1 MGEECLMHEEKRM
14 ATKFQGDLEDLQA
27 LVTGAGIDGVWKEE
41 PGGKHAFKSTNG
53 GVLNWWP
60 GTGTTQFQG
69 QPAGKAAL
77 EAAVSGEVSVAAAAR
92 PAAVAARVIADAKL
106 PRQIFI
112 VHGHDTD
119 ARDQLELALHRLGLE
134 PFVLMNSSGEGKT
147 LIEALEGK
155 IGRDYSSDFG
165 IVLMTPD
172 DIGYSKKDGAERGEP
187 RVRQN
192 VLLETGMLL
201 SSLTRARMAIVVK
214 GHVELPSDLQGI
226 IRFGYNDHVK
236 EVVPKLC
243 QRLKEAGFDLQP
255 AQIASAAQ

>member
-1 MGEECLMHEEKRM
+1 MPP
-14 ATKFQGDLEDLQA
+14 KFKGSLDELKAVIEA
-27 LVTGAGIDGVWKEE
+27 AGIEGEWKAEA
-41 PGGKHAFKSTNG
+41 GSKYSFRSQDD

-60 GTGTTQFQG
+60 GTGTVQLQG
-69 QPAGKAAL
+69 QNAGKAAL
-77 EAAVSGEVSVAAAAR
+77 EAALSSAEVAPAQSAAK
-92 PAAVAARVIADAKL
+92 PAVA
-106 PRQIFI
+106 PQRQIFI
-112 VHGHDTD
+112 VHGHDMP
-119 ARDQLELALHRLGLE
+119 ARDELELALRRLGLE
-134 PFVLMNSSGEGKT
+134 PFVLMNTSGEGKT

-172 DIGYSKKDGAERGEP
+172 DVGYAKKDGQERAEP
-187 RVRQN
+187 RARQN
-192 VLLETGMLL
+192 VILETGMLL
-201 SSLTRARMAIVVK
+201 SSLTRARIAIVVK

-236 EVVPKLC
+236 EIVPKLC